1 MSETRLCRLL
11 YRSEAAIPGSR
22 QAIEAV
28 VEGIVRS
35 SGEANAAAGITGALV
50 FASGTFIQALE
61 GPVRSV
67 EATFERICCDLRHRQ
82 LQLLAVATADSRVFA
97 DWAMV
102 RSRPGVDL
110 VRLYP
115 ATASEP
121 QLQQASAAEAIRIMR
136 IALLRGGAAGARP
149 LASSPAYSM
158 PC

>member
-1 MSETRLCRLL
+1 MSEMHLCRLL

-22 QAIEAV
+22 QAVEAV
-28 VEGIVRS
+28 VDGIVRS
-35 SGEANAAAGITGALV
+35 SSKSNATAGITGALV

-61 GPVRSV
+61 GSVRSV

-82 LQLLAVATADSRVFA
+82 FQLLAVTTASSRVFS

-110 VRLYP
+110 ARLCP
-115 ATASEP
+115 ASVSEP

-136 IALLRGGAAGARP
+136 IALLREGAAGARP
-149 LASSPAYSM
+149 LASLPAYSM